1 MIKSCIS
8 EPVTNKHVKEFNN
21 VIKNSFKPHWVN
33 FTLFM
38 HSKVKMTFS
47 AQNKTSP
54 KLQGWCTHV
63 LSKGTDEKKW
73 MHTSVLTFFSQFLPC
88 GLEPDFTMNPKQ
100 CGIHVTTVQRLSIS
114 LSHTRYHTHTHTHS
128 RGSSSYHTVTS
139 THTQQMLWLTAIT
152 LVRKSLFIYFDL
164 LLIFIDS
171 DQVCWSVVN
180 AAVVLMEAQRSYL
193 TVQRDSALI
202 TTTMK

>member
-1 MIKSCIS
+1 
-8 EPVTNKHVKEFNN
+8 
-21 VIKNSFKPHWVN
+21 
-33 FTLFM
+33 
-38 HSKVKMTFS
+38 
-47 AQNKTSP
+47 
-54 KLQGWCTHV
+54 
-63 LSKGTDEKKW
+63 
-73 MHTSVLTFFSQFLPC
+73 
-88 GLEPDFTMNPKQ
+88 
-100 CGIHVTTVQRLSIS
+100 
-114 LSHTRYHTHTHTHS
+114 
-128 RGSSSYHTVTS
+128 
-139 THTQQMLWLTAIT
+139 MLWLTAIT